1 MAKSKGSD
9 KILTVQVHH
18 ENLNPRT
25 FRVPLRWIRQAS
37 VLAWV
42 LLIISVVSSV
52 FAAREYFSERSA
64 RPELV
69 NDLENEIQELKIA
82 LEKKADPNTPVVVL
96 APPKNEAHPTA
107 NTQTATTQVDSKASD
122 EKPAPAA
129 GEAVSAKDG
138 VWSGLAENIALPLAG
153 SVPTIKV
160 EDPKIEWQ
168 GKYVNFTANVL
179 YRDPGKGSQQGH
191 IVALSRS
198 NDRIF
203 AHPEGVLNTQ
213 NASFLFDPNRGE
225 YFSVA
230 RFRVLK
236 AHFGPFETQ
245 KQLAQIQV
253 FFFDLN
259 NKLILNQVYL
269 NGK

>member
-1 MAKSKGSD
+1 MANAKRSD

-37 VLAWV
+37 SLAWILV
-42 LLIISVVSSV
+42 AISIVSSV
-52 FAAREYFSERSA
+52 FAVREYFSERSA

-69 NDLENEIQELKIA
+69 SELENEVQELKIA
-82 LEKKADPNTPVVVL
+82 LEKKAEPTSTTVVTQPGHSTSQTNAPVD
-96 APPKNEAHPTA
+96 A
-107 NTQTATTQVDSKASD
+107 KASD
-122 EKPAPAA
+122 QKPAPAP
-129 GEAVSAKDG
+129 GEVIDGKDG
-138 VWSGLAENIALPLAG
+138 VWSGLAENITLPAAG
-153 SVPTIKV
+153 FTPTVKL
-160 EDPKIEWQ
+160 EDARVEWQ
-168 GKYVNFTANVL
+168 GKYVNFAVNVM

-191 IVALSRS
+191 IVALGRA

-213 NASFLFDPNRGE
+213 SASYLVDPNRGE

-236 AHFGPFETQ
+236 AHFGPFETT
-245 KQLAQIQV
+245 KQLSEIQV
-253 FFFDLN
+253 YLFDLN
-259 NKLILNQVYL
+259 NKLILNQVFRY
-269 NGK
+269 GK

>member
-1 MAKSKGSD
+1 MAKAKNSD

-37 VLAWV
+37 TFAWLLLA
-42 LLIISVVSSV
+42 ISVISSV
-52 FAAREYFSERSA
+52 FAVREYYSERSA

-69 NDLENEIQELKIA
+69 NELENEIQELKIA
-82 LEKKADPNTPVVVL
+82 LEKKAESVNTPVVVQ
-96 APPKNEAHPTA
+96 NTHP
-107 NTQTATTQVDSKASD
+107 QTAATPTEKNDSKASD
-122 EKPAPAA
+122 EKPPTAP
-129 GEAVSAKDG
+129 GENVEGKDG
-138 VWSGLAENIALPLAG
+138 VWAGLAENISMPATG
-153 SVPTIKV
+153 TTPTVKL
-160 EDPKIEWQ
+160 EDAKIEWQ

-179 YRDPGKGSQQGH
+179 YREPGKGSQQGH

-203 AHPEGVLNTQ
+203 AHPEGVLNVQ
-213 NASFLFDPNRGE
+213 SPSFLFDPNRGE

-236 AHFGPFETQ
+236 THFGPFDTN
-245 KQLAQIQV
+245 KQLSEIQV
-253 FFFDLN
+253 YLFDLN
-259 NKLILNQVYL
+259 NKLILTKVFRY
-269 NGK
+269 GK

>member
-1 MAKSKGSD
+1 
-9 KILTVQVHH
+9 VQVHQ

-37 VLAWV
+37 TFAWLLLAITI
-42 LLIISVVSSV
+42 LSSA
-52 FAAREYFSERSA
+52 FAVREYFSERSA

-69 NDLENEIQELKIA
+69 NELENEIQELKIA
-82 LEKKADPNTPVVVL
+82 LEKKTDTPNTPIV
-96 APPKNEAHPTA
+96 AAHSDQ
-107 NTQTATTQVDSKASD
+107 TQDDSKIPPDAKATND
-122 EKPAPAA
+122 KPAPGP
-129 GEAVSAKDG
+129 GESAEAKDG
-138 VWSGLAENIALPLAG
+138 IWAGLAENITLPPAG
-153 SVPTIKV
+153 STPLVKI
-160 EDPKIEWQ
+160 EDARIEWQ
-168 GKYVNFTANVL
+168 GKYVNFTANLL

-191 IVALSRS
+191 VVALSRA

-213 NASFLFDPNRGE
+213 SPSYLFEPSRGE

-236 AHFGPFETQ
+236 THFGPFENT
-245 KQLAQIQV
+245 KQLSEIQV
-253 FFFDLN
+253 YLFDLN
-259 NKLILNQVYL
+259 NKLILNQVFR